1 MSVRLGS
8 SGWLAVGFA
17 AWVLFGERLLDTPC
31 RARYGGSA
39 LRAVLRKNVTDGFEC
54 VAVPVITLE
63 VPEELYEKVRKF
75 NVEWN
80 WVVRRAIESYIENL
94 EGGGVAV
101 PTEELL
107 KEQNRL
113 GVQPQ
118 DLEPLSPEVE
128 DKMYGEMRERRAL
141 DG

>member
-1 MSVRLGS
+1 VVKPTELRSALSVRLGS

-17 AWVLFGERLLDTPC
+17 AW
-31 RARYGGSA
+31 
-39 LRAVLRKNVTDGFEC
+39 
-54 VAVPVITLE
+54 
-63 VPEELYEKVRKF
+63 VRKF

-101 PTEELL
+101 PAEELL

-113 GVQPQ
+113 GAQPQ
-118 DLEPLSPEVE
+118 DLEPLSPEVD
-128 DKMYGEMRERRAL
+128 DKMYGEIRERRAL

>member
-1 MSVRLGS
+1 LSVRLGS

-17 AWVLFGERLLDTPC
+17 AWVLFGERLLDA
-31 RARYGGSA
+31 RA
-39 LRAVLRKNVTDGFEC
+39 RAVLRKNVTDGFEC

-94 EGGGVAV
+94 EGGGSRKGAF
-101 PTEELL
+101 
-107 KEQNRL
+107 KRAEQV
-113 GVQPQ
+113 GCATA
-118 DLEPLSPEVE
+118 
-128 DKMYGEMRERRAL
+128 GFRAS
-141 DG
+141 

>member
-1 MSVRLGS
+1 M
-8 SGWLAVGFA
+8 
-17 AWVLFGERLLDTPC
+17 
-31 RARYGGSA
+31 GGSA

-63 VPEELYEKVRKF
+63 VPGELYERMRKF
-75 NVEWN
+75 DVEWN

-101 PTEELL
+101 PAEELL